1 MTLKELAS
9 VCLGRLITQLISVV
23 TITAEITLMDFS
35 KWLIREAYGVRDG
48 KKTTKGV
55 VSVQLL
61 EL

>member
-9 VCLGRLITQLISVV
+9 VCLGRLITQLINVV